1 MSKKPL
7 TKLTPEQL
15 EIANDNIKLLYS
27 FVNRNRTEYPGLE
40 YGDIMGICAE
50 GYCRAI
56 QRYDPTKG
64 TLGTFAYQYMRG
76 YLLMYL
82 DRYVDPN
89 NNLYLEDLGA
99 GWADYGGWEILIGS
113 EPDKHTDQFE
123 VEDALRFID
132 SFKRYGLKQVEI
144 DTLKWFYLLQD
155 QPAPTQIIGD
165 KYGITYQ
172 AISYRL
178 KVMREKLEPYK
189 EDIRIAVSG

>member
-15 EIANDNIKLLYS
+15 EMANDNIKLLYS
-27 FVNRNRTEYPGLE
+27 FVKRNRTKYPRLE
-40 YGDIMGICAE
+40 YGDIMGVCAE

-64 TLGTFAYQYMRG
+64 TLGAFAYQYMRG
-76 YLLMYL
+76 YLSMYL
-82 DRYVDPN
+82 TRYVDPH

-99 GWADYGGWEILIGS
+99 DDGGWEIFFGS

-123 VEDALRFID
+123 AEDALRFIN
-132 SFKRYGLKQVEI
+132 SFKRYGLQQAEI

-155 QPAPTQIIGD
+155 QPGAKQIIGD

-172 AISYRL
+172 AISLRL

>member
-15 EIANDNIKLLYS
+15 EMANDNIKLLYS
-27 FVNRNRTEYPGLE
+27 FVKRNRTKYPRLE

-64 TLGTFAYQYMRG
+64 TLGTFVYHYMRG
-76 YLLMYL
+76 YLSMHLT
-82 DRYVDPN
+82 RHVDPN
-89 NNLYLEDLGA
+89 KNLYLEDLR
-99 GWADYGGWEILIGS
+99 ADKGGWEIFFGS

-123 VEDALRFID
+123 VEDALKFID

>member
-15 EIANDNIKLLYS
+15 EMANDNIKLLYS
-27 FVNRNRTEYPGLE
+27 FVKRNRTKYPRLE

-64 TLGTFAYQYMRG
+64 TLGTFVYHYMRG
-76 YLLMYL
+76 YLSMHLT
-82 DRYVDPN
+82 RYVDPN
-89 NNLYLEDLGA
+89 NNLYLEDLGV
-99 GWADYGGWEILIGS
+99 DKGGWEIFFGS

-123 VEDALRFID
+123 VEEALKFID

>member
-15 EIANDNIKLLYS
+15 EMANDNIKLLYS
-27 FVNRNRTEYPGLE
+27 FVKRNRTKYPRLE
-40 YGDIMGICAE
+40 YGDIMGVCAE

-64 TLGTFAYQYMRG
+64 TLGTFVYHYMRG
-76 YLLMYL
+76 YLSMHLT
-82 DRYVDPN
+82 RYVDPN
-89 NNLYLEDLGA
+89 NNLYLEDLGV
-99 GWADYGGWEILIGS
+99 DKGGWEIFFGS

-123 VEDALRFID
+123 VEDALKFID
-132 SFKRYGLKQVEI
+132 SFKRYGLKQTEI

-155 QPAPTQIIGD
+155 QPAVTQIIGD

-172 AISYRL
+172 AISLRL

>member
-15 EIANDNIKLLYS
+15 EMANDNIKLLYS
-27 FVNRNRTEYPGLE
+27 FVKRNRTKYPKLE
-40 YGDIMGICAE
+40 YGDIMGVCAE

-76 YLLMYL
+76 YLSMYL
-82 DRYVDPN
+82 TRYVDPH

-99 GWADYGGWEILIGS
+99 DDGGWEIFFGS
-113 EPDKHTDQFE
+113 EPDKYTDQFE
-123 VEDALRFID
+123 AEDALRFIN
-132 SFKRYGLKQVEI
+132 SFKRYGLQQAEI

-155 QPAPTQIIGD
+155 QFGAKQIIGD
-165 KYGITYQ
+165 KYGITHE
-172 AISYRL
+172 AIRLRL
-178 KVMREKLEPYK
+178 KVMREKLETYK
-189 EDIRIAVSG
+189 EDIRVAISG

>member
-1 MSKKPL
+1 MLKKPL

-15 EIANDNIKLLYS
+15 EMANDNIKLLYS
-27 FVNRNRTEYPGLE
+27 FVKRNRTKYPKLE
-40 YGDIMGICAE
+40 YGDIMGVCAE

-64 TLGTFAYQYMRG
+64 TLGTFVYQYMRG
-76 YLLMYL
+76 YLSMYL
-82 DRYVDPN
+82 TRYVDPH
-89 NNLYLEDLGA
+89 NNLYLEDLGVDA
-99 GWADYGGWEILIGS
+99 GSWETFFGS
-113 EPDKHTDQFE
+113 EPDKHTEQFE
-123 VEDALRFID
+123 VEDAIRFID
-132 SFKRYGLKQVEI
+132 SFKRYGLKQAEI

-189 EDIRIAVSG
+189 EDIRFAVSG

>member
-15 EIANDNIKLLYS
+15 EMANDNIKLLYS
-27 FVNRNRTEYPGLE
+27 FVKRNRTKYPRLE

-64 TLGTFAYQYMRG
+64 TLGTFVYHYMRG
-76 YLLMYL
+76 YLSMHLT
-82 DRYVDPN
+82 RHVDPN
-89 NNLYLEDLGA
+89 NNLYLEDLGV
-99 GWADYGGWEILIGS
+99 DKGGWEIFFGS

-123 VEDALRFID
+123 VEEALKFID

>member
-15 EIANDNIKLLYS
+15 EMANDNIKLLYS
-27 FVNRNRTEYPGLE
+27 FVRRNRTKYPRLE

-56 QRYDPTKG
+56 QRYDPNKG
-64 TLGTFAYQYMRG
+64 TLGTFVYHYMRG
-76 YLLMYL
+76 YLSMHLT
-82 DRYVDPN
+82 RHVDPN
-89 NNLYLEDLGA
+89 NNLYLEDLGV
-99 GWADYGGWEILIGS
+99 DKGGWEIFFGS

-123 VEDALRFID
+123 VEDALKLID

>member
-15 EIANDNIKLLYS
+15 EMANDNIKLLYS
-27 FVNRNRTEYPGLE
+27 FVKRNRTKYPRLE

-64 TLGTFAYQYMRG
+64 TLGTFVYHYMRG
-76 YLLMYL
+76 YLSMHLT
-82 DRYVDPN
+82 RYVDPN
-89 NNLYLEDLGA
+89 NNLYLEDLGV
-99 GWADYGGWEILIGS
+99 DKGGWEIFFGS

-123 VEDALRFID
+123 VEDALKLID
-132 SFKRYGLKQVEI
+132 SFKRYGLKQTEI

-155 QPAPTQIIGD
+155 QPAVTQIIGD

-172 AISYRL
+172 AISLRL

>member
-15 EIANDNIKLLYS
+15 EMANDNIKLLYS
-27 FVNRNRTEYPGLE
+27 FVKRNRTKYPRLE

-64 TLGTFAYQYMRG
+64 TLGTFVYHYMRG
-76 YLLMYL
+76 YLSMHLT
-82 DRYVDPN
+82 RYVDPN
-89 NNLYLEDLGA
+89 NNLYLEDLGV
-99 GWADYGGWEILIGS
+99 DKGGWEIFFGS

-123 VEDALRFID
+123 VEDALKFID

-172 AISYRL
+172 AISLRL

>member
-15 EIANDNIKLLYS
+15 EMANDNIKLLYS
-27 FVNRNRTEYPGLE
+27 FVNRNKTKYPRLE
-40 YGDIMGICAE
+40 YEDIMGVCAE

-76 YLLMYL
+76 YLSMCLT
-82 DRYVDPN
+82 RYVDPH
-89 NNLYLEDLGA
+89 NNLYLEELGVDE
-99 GWADYGGWEILIGS
+99 GSWETFLGS

-123 VEDALRFID
+123 VEDALKFID

-172 AISYRL
+172 AISLRL

>member
-15 EIANDNIKLLYS
+15 EMANDNIKLLYS
-27 FVNRNRTEYPGLE
+27 FVKRNRTKYPRLE

-64 TLGTFAYQYMRG
+64 TLGTFVYHYMRG
-76 YLLMYL
+76 YLSMHLT
-82 DRYVDPN
+82 RYVDPN
-89 NNLYLEDLGA
+89 NNLYLEDLRV
-99 GWADYGGWEILIGS
+99 DNGGWEIFFGS

-123 VEDALRFID
+123 VEDALKFID